1 MLNAEAFS
9 ILQSCIRHSAICIRH
24 LLAPPMTLRERVA
37 EALRRHAPETPKPR
51 VLVALSGGG
60 DSVAL
65 LHIVRE
71 LHEQGDLTVAG
82 AAHLHHGLRGEAADQ
97 DQNFCA
103 DLAARFD
110 LPFVTTRVDVAVL
123 AHDERRSVED
133 AARRARYAF
142 LESAGDRLSADL
154 IATGHTQD
162 DQAETFLLRLLRGA
176 GTRGLGG
183 IRPRAGRVVRPLLD
197 VGRGELRRYLDDRS
211 EAFREDAS
219 NDDVAILRNRVR
231 HELLPF
237 LQSRFSP
244 AITDVLARE
253 SALAQQDEDFL
264 RHLAIETA
272 SGIVLSDSERSDDSL
287 QLDAEALMSLPP
299 ALASR
304 VAHDVLSRLAA
315 PRPITFDHVR
325 RLLDLAGGAPGRGPI
340 SLPGQHAERVGR
352 LVVLKPGRE
361 IERTAQN
368 SFAFPLSIPGEVVSA
383 AHGWAIRAE
392 LLGSD
397 PSLGSDPRIPAPLVA
412 RGPEVAVAAQT
423 LTLPL
428 RVRNRQPGDRFRPLG
443 APGVRKLQDFFVDR
457 KVPRAE
463 RDRLPLVVDGQN
475 RIVWVAGQSVAE
487 GFRVLDPSQGVI
499 LLKVKRLGGPG

>member
-1 MLNAEAFS
+1 
-9 ILQSCIRHSAICIRH
+9 
-24 LLAPPMTLRERVA
+24 MTLRERVV
-37 EALRRHAPETPKPR
+37 EALRRHAPERANPR

-65 LHIVRE
+65 LHIARE
-71 LHEQGDLTVAG
+71 LHERGDLTIAG
-82 AAHLHHGLRGEAADQ
+82 AAHLHHELRGDAADQ
-97 DQNFCA
+97 DQRFCA
-103 DLAARFD
+103 DLTAR
-110 LPFVTTRVDVAVL
+110 LGIPFVTTRIDVA
-123 AHDERRSVED
+123 ARARDERRSVED
-133 AARRARYAF
+133 AARQVRYAF
-142 LESAGDRLSADL
+142 FEDAADRLSADL
-154 IATGHTQD
+154 IATGHTRD

-183 IRPRAGRVVRPLLD
+183 IRPRAGRVVRPLLE
-197 VGRGELRRYLDDRS
+197 VGRDELRRYLGDRG
-211 EAFREDAS
+211 EGFREDAS
-219 NDDVAILRNRVR
+219 NADVAILRNRVR
-231 HELLPF
+231 HELLPL

-244 AITDVLARE
+244 AITDVLARDA
-253 SALAQQDEDFL
+253 ALAHQDEDFL
-264 RHLAIETA
+264 RQLAIETA
-272 SGIVLSDSERSDDSL
+272 SRIVLSGSERSDDSL
-287 QLDAEALMSLPP
+287 QLDAEALTSLPP

-325 RLLDLAGGAPGRGPI
+325 RLLDLAGDVSGRGPI

-368 SFAFPLSIPGEVVSA
+368 SFAFPLSIPGEVVSP

-392 LLGSD
+392 RLGSD
-397 PSLGSDPRIPAPLVA
+397 PRVGSDPRIPAPLVA
-412 RGPEVAVAAQT
+412 RGPEVAVAAEA

-457 KVPRAE
+457 KVPRDE